1 MNGVKKVEER
11 IDKREKRI
19 EKLQSDL
26 KEEKNKLKTDQELLV
41 HLKYDE
47 VLKTMHENGVSPDEA
62 LRAVQAIESEGCEVN
77 TEQLQKNE
85 GVQSHENRY

>member
-26 KEEKNKLKTDQELLV
+26 KEEKNKLKIDQELLV

-62 LRAVQAIESEGCEVN
+62 LRAVQAIESDEVGE
-77 TEQLQKNE
+77 EQSHNSE
-85 GVQSHENRY
+85 GVKSHENRY